1 MNAQAYSNN
10 DVSLI
15 LWNYDKK
22 IKDCLGFNIVRENLT
37 DNKSEPLPAWV
48 GFEGETN
55 PGHKSKDTSVWPI
68 QKYNWKDLI
77 AERDKTYKYKIIP
90 MIGTPGNLSP
100 ISDPA
105 MILETN
111 EVSISEV
118 KGKIKAYFNRGIIST
133 QSLSNKLKKS
143 TTEVQ
148 ALKI

>member
-1 MNAQAYSNN
+1 
-10 DVSLI
+10 
-15 LWNYDKK
+15 
-22 IKDCLGFNIVRENLT
+22 
-37 DNKSEPLPAWV
+37 
-48 GFEGETN
+48 
-55 PGHKSKDTSVWPI
+55 
-68 QKYNWKDLI
+68 
-77 AERDKTYKYKIIP
+77 

-111 EVSISEV
+111 EVSISEG